1 MNAGTIA
8 DHIGRFREL
17 AEAGASEVMVRLPDL
32 EDAAP
37 LERMAKVI
45 SAFR

>member
-1 MNAGTIA
+1 MI
-8 DHIGRFREL
+8 
-17 AEAGASEVMVRLPDL
+17 RLPDL
-32 EDAAP
+32 TDPAP

>member
-1 MNAGTIA
+1 VQ
-8 DHIGRFREL
+8 
-17 AEAGASEVMVRLPDL
+17 EVMVRLPDL
-32 EDAAP
+32 TDPDP